1 MSENKIGTLVL
12 DAAFKV
18 HSALGSDLLESSY
31 QVCMFYELQK
41 IGLKVENE
49 KALPLYYE
57 EEKMDIGYRI
67 NLLVEDKV
75 VIEMKAVELLA
86 DVHLA
91 QVLTYLKWSQCKLG
105 YLLNFNVPLMKS
117 GIKRVVNGL

>member
-1 MSENKIGTLVL
+1 MSENKIGTLVF

-18 HSALGSDLLESSY
+18 HSALGLGLLESSY
-31 QVCMFYELQK
+31 QVCTFYELQK

-57 EEKMDIGYRI
+57 EVKMDSGYRI
-67 NLLVEDKV
+67 DLLVEDKV
-75 VIEMKAVELLA
+75 VIEIKAVELLA
-86 DVHLA
+86 DAHLA
-91 QVLTYLKWSQCKLG
+91 QVLTYLKLSQCKLG

-117 GIKRVVNGL
+117 GIKRVVNGV